1 MNRVPT
7 VSARGVL
14 PSGWNQN
21 RPFAGGVSAE
31 LIGIW
36 F

>member
-21 RPFAGGVSAE
+21 RPFADGVFR
-31 LIGIW
+31 GID
-36 F
+36 